1 MDDDGVQPYEL
12 ARNWDRICGIEM
24 RLSDGYL
31 KYLEGAEVDLGKIWG
46 NAWVVSWVPGL
57 DACMAG
63 RINVHEMI
71 MDDRRWGWD
80 EMR

>member
-1 MDDDGVQPYEL
+1 
-12 ARNWDRICGIEM
+12 
-24 RLSDGYL
+24 
-31 KYLEGAEVDLGKIWG
+31 LEGAEVDLGKIWG

-71 MDDRRWGWD
+71 MDDLRLGWD
-80 EMR
+80 EI